1 MFTGFKHIILIALLL
16 CSTPLCAA
24 EGRASRPKAING
36 VLDLRNWDFDKDGS
50 VKLEGEWDFYW
61 QKLLTIEDFTEGTAP
76 EKSGVIKVPRTWN
89 KFELDGKELG
99 SEGYGTFVLKIL
111 LKEQNQEL
119 AIKTSKVGTAFNL
132 FVGGDKIG
140 SNGIVG
146 TSKQDSAPK
155 VQPLICEFYPD
166 KDEIILILQIS
177 NFFHLKGGPRKPFHL
192 GSANLLAD
200 DRETTQILDM
210 FLFGS
215 LFIIGL
221 YYFGFFSVR
230 TKEKA
235 ALFFGLFCLIVSVR
249 VLING
254 EMPIFALSTEIPWG
268 IVHRLEYLTIYLGA
282 PFFCS
287 FVGGL
292 FPQQFSTKFLRAIQ
306 AISVVFFVTTIL
318 TPSSFYSSILFIY
331 HLVTIICCLYLFFV
345 LILAVKSDYP
355 NVRLFIGGFVVL
367 FLTVLNDILSVRGY
381 IHTGR
386 LTHMGLFVFILT
398 QAYILTR
405 QYAGA
410 FTEVEELTLQLEKK
424 NIKLHNYGLQLE
436 ETVKART
443 AELERALEQTE
454 ESKKIAEKANNAKSE
469 FLANMSHELRT
480 PMHGILGFSKLG
492 ISKLDPSN
500 VDKLG
505 NYFKQIHSS
514 GNKLLTLLN
523 DLLDLSKLEAGMMVY
538 EYNKISLTNL
548 VNSVI
553 DELQALAAE
562 KRIVIQFE
570 HPTGGDEIEAD
581 MIRLSQVV
589 RNLISNAL
597 RYSREGEKINIE
609 IKNED
614 SNLTVAVRDYGVGIP
629 ENETEAIFDKFIQS
643 SNTKSKSGGTGL
655 GLSISQQIIKD
666 HNGRIW
672 AENNTDRGV
681 TFYFSIPK

>member
-1 MFTGFKHIILIALLL
+1 MVGATESNIA
-16 CSTPLCAA
+16 
-24 EGRASRPKAING
+24 RPTAVDG
-36 VLDLRNWDFDKDGS
+36 VLDLRNWNFDTDGS
-50 VKLEGEWDFYW
+50 VKLEGEWDLYW
-61 QKLLTIEDFTEGTAP
+61 QKLLTIDDLIQP
-76 EKSGVIKVPRTWN
+76 SVLEKSGVMSIPRQWN
-89 KFELDGKELG
+89 KFELDGQELG

-111 LKEQNQEL
+111 LKDRDQVL

-132 FVGGDKIG
+132 FVDGEKIG

-146 TSKQDSAPK
+146 TSKQGSAPQ
-155 VQPLICEFYPD
+155 VQPLICEFYPT
-166 KDEIILILQIS
+166 KNEIIVILQIS
-177 NFFHLKGGPRKPFHL
+177 NFFHIKGGPRKAFHL
-192 GSANLLAD
+192 GLANHLID

-254 EMPIFALSTEIPWG
+254 EMPIFALSTEIPWS
-268 IVHRLEYLTIYLGA
+268 IIHRLEYLTVYLGT

-292 FPQQFSTKFLRAIQ
+292 FTQQFSTKFLRALQ
-306 AISVVFFVTTIL
+306 VVSAVFFVTTIL
-318 TPSSFYSSILFIY
+318 TPSSFYSYLLYIY
-331 HLVTIICCLYLFFV
+331 HLVTIICCLYLFFI
-345 LILAVKSDYP
+345 LFLAVKSDYP
-355 NVRLFIGGFVVL
+355 NVRLFIGGFAIL
-367 FLTVLNDILSVRGY
+367 FLTVLNDILTARGY

-424 NIKLHNYGLQLE
+424 NVKLHNYGLQLE

-443 AELERALEQTE
+443 AELEQALEQTE
-454 ESKKIAEKANNAKSE
+454 ESKKIAEEANNAKSE

-492 ISKLDPSN
+492 ITKLDSSN
-500 VDKLG
+500 VEKLG
-505 NYFKQIHSS
+505 AYFQQIYTS

-538 EYNKISLTNL
+538 DYSKISLASL
-548 VNSVI
+548 VTSVI

-562 KRIVIQFE
+562 KKIAIQFD
-570 HPTGGDEIEAD
+570 HPSDSDEIEAD
-581 MIRLSQVV
+581 LTRLSQVV
-589 RNLISNAL
+589 RNLLSNAL
-597 RYSREGEKINIE
+597 RYSQEGEKINVE

-614 SNLTVAVRDYGVGIP
+614 SNLTLAVRDYGVGIP

-643 SNTKSKSGGTGL
+643 SKTKSKSGGTGL

-672 AENNTDRGV
+672 AENNPDRGA

>member
-1 MFTGFKHIILIALLL
+1 MGATE
-16 CSTPLCAA
+16 TEVVRP
-24 EGRASRPKAING
+24 RAIDG
-36 VLDLRNWDFDKDGS
+36 ILDLRNWDLNTDGS

-61 QKLLTIEDFTEGTAP
+61 QKLLTIEDLNQPTAP
-76 EKSGVIKVPRTWN
+76 EKSGNMTIPRQWN
-89 KFELDGKELG
+89 KFKLDGKELG
-99 SEGYGTFVLKIL
+99 SEGFATFVLNIQ
-111 LKEQNQEL
+111 LKNRDQVL

-132 FVGGDKIG
+132 FVEGDKIG

-146 TSKQDSAPK
+146 KTKQSSAPQ
-155 VQPLICEFYPD
+155 VQPLICEFYPE
-166 KDEIILILQIS
+166 KDEITVILQIS
-177 NFFHLKGGPRKPFHL
+177 NFFHIKGGPRKAFQLGLADHL
-192 GSANLLAD
+192 ID

-235 ALFFGLFCLIVSVR
+235 ALFFGLFCLIVSIR

-268 IVHRLEYLTIYLGA
+268 IVHRLEYLTVYLGT

-287 FVGGL
+287 FIGGL
-292 FPQQFSTKFLRAIQ
+292 FAQQFSIKFLRVLQI
-306 AISVVFFVTTIL
+306 ISAVFFVTTIL
-318 TPSSFYSSILFIY
+318 TPSSFYSYLLYIY
-331 HLVTIICCLYLFFV
+331 HLVTIVCCLYLFFI

-355 NVRLFIGGFVVL
+355 NVRLFIGGFAVL
-367 FLTVLNDILSVRGY
+367 FLTVLNDILTARGY

-410 FTEVEELTLQLEKK
+410 FTEVEKLTQQLEKK
-424 NIKLHNYGLQLE
+424 NVKLHNYGLQLE

-443 AELERALEQTE
+443 AELERALEETE
-454 ESKKIAEKANNAKSE
+454 ESKKAAEEANNAKSE

-492 ISKLDPSN
+492 ISKLDSSN

-505 NYFKQIHSS
+505 SYFQQIYTS
-514 GNKLLTLLN
+514 GDKLLTLLN

-538 EYNKISLTNL
+538 DYSKISLANL

-562 KRIVIQFE
+562 KKIVIQFK
-570 HPTGGDEIEAD
+570 HPNTSNEIEAD

-597 RYSREGEKINIE
+597 RYSQEGEKINVE

-614 SNLTVAVRDYGVGIP
+614 SSLVLAVRDYGVGIP

-643 SNTKSKSGGTGL
+643 SKTKRKSGGTGL
-655 GLSISQQIIKD
+655 GLSISRQIIKD

-672 AENNTDRGV
+672 AENNTERGA